1 MIPAQLKLIPGGLK
15 RATCW
20 PRAPHCRPEAGQE
33 LCFIYHGQM
42 AVPQHLKT
50 VEFVSVHHFDGTKS
64 AISRPIPDTK
74 TPPNLAEGALKAREG
89 NGPQLRM
96 GLGLEIGDDWSV
108 RGWQYIL
115 FTIQLLDI
123 LEVEP
128 RN

>member
-1 MIPAQLKLIPGGLK
+1 
-15 RATCW
+15 
-20 PRAPHCRPEAGQE
+20 
-33 LCFIYHGQM
+33 M

-123 LEVEP
+123 LEVEQ
-128 RN
+128 RK

>member
-15 RATCW
+15 RAQLAGAPLP
-20 PRAPHCRPEAGQE
+20 PRSWSGA
-33 LCFIYHGQM
+33 LL
-42 AVPQHLKT
+42 HLPWTNGCSAASEKLLNL
-50 VEFVSVHHFDGTKS
+50 FSVHHFDGTKS

-123 LEVEP
+123 LEVEQ
-128 RN
+128 RK